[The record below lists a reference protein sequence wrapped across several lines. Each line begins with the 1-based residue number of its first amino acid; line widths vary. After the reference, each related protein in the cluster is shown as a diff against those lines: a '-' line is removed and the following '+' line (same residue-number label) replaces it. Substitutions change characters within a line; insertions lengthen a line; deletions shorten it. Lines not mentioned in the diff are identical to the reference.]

1 MDAAGASSIIR
12 PRYNTRM
19 RSHKRRTTDRLWLMN
34 IIDRVI
40 SRSQTLDQPLDL
52 MRVRL
57 TRPVIVKGFNGVKV
71 GDVVRISIDEAKQA
85 QGSNPPWGQVLD
97 EFPKPTRGIEDY
109 LVEKQ
114 KEQDIL

>member
-1 MDAAGASSIIR
+1 MMNENEKTETAE
-12 PRYNTRM
+12 
-19 RSHKRRTTDRLWLMN
+19 KLMN